1 LRASAGHWFCEE
13 SLEESFIEI
22 RIMNVVLTVDIFFH
36 PRLRLQKFKASEKS
50 FPRKKNRF

>member
-1 LRASAGHWFCEE
+1 LRAPAGHWFCEE

-36 PRLRLQKFKASEKS
+36 PRLRLQKSKASEKS